1 MVSVDPVACWTTN
14 ALFNATGLVAALTA
28 WDAAGSRR
36 YRRLL
41 WLVPVVL
48 VSAWLESAFNS
59 DVIRHVPAESAR
71 LSAQY
76 RRMAMDLIGWPA
88 LGLAFVWLRQAVPFG
103 RSKPQA
109 PRSSM
114 MEIRTKG
121 SIDAGLQGAVERFIA
136 SADKADLAAVA
147 ALYDPA
153 FACVRVAD
161 EGGFVHLTREQM
173 LSFWRRAGGSSNAS
187 GGHSVPT
194 RETVLHHAEVI
205 GDTGFVLLTRIKNL
219 GSGWEPMYYTLV
231 WKRQESGWL
240 LLREFVHQRTV
251 PRWQ

>member
-1 MVSVDPVACWTTN
+1 MVSVDPVACWAAN
-14 ALFNATGLVAALTA
+14 ALFNATGLVAALYA
-28 WDAAGSRR
+28 WDVARSRND
-36 YRRLL
+36 RRLL

-48 VSAWLESAFNS
+48 VSAWLEGAFNT
-59 DVIRHVPAESAR
+59 DVMRHAPAESAR
-71 LSAQY
+71 LSAQH

-88 LGLAFVWLRQAVPFG
+88 LGLAFIWLRRALPFG

-109 PRSSM
+109 PHSST
-114 MEIRTKG
+114 MEIRTNGK
-121 SIDAGLQGAVERFIA
+121 IDAGLQGAVEHFIA
-136 SADKADLAAVA
+136 SADKADVAAVA

-161 EGGFVHLTREQM
+161 AGGFVHLTREQM
-173 LSFWRRAGGSSNAS
+173 LSFWHRAGGHSKPS

-205 GDTGFVLLTRIKNL
+205 RDTGFVLLTRVKDL
-219 GSGWEPMYYTLV
+219 GSGWEPIYYNLV
-231 WKRQESGWL
+231 WQKQESGWL

-251 PRWQ
+251 PRWR